1 MKCDLNGDDVY
12 VLENKILRVLQ
23 DEEASLAVGI
33 AALIEALSTAANYAE
48 TPKGMIE
55 MIVEQRMKKVYADR
69 EETRQ

>member
-12 VLENKILRVLQ
+12 TLETKILQVLQ

>member
-12 VLENKILRVLQ
+12 VLETKILQVLQ